1 MPVQFSAGADHLTW
15 AYPKLSRQLK
25 KCAAYILEH
34 PSEVATLSM
43 RRVAARADVPPSTM
57 SRLAQALG
65 FSTYDEFRA
74 LYRDSVNDRPAGYS
88 LDGSQVHVIARE
100 GESEL
105 DDALSA
111 YRQTAVQ
118 TINDLFDRVDRPAL
132 DRAVQALSDA
142 RHVLV
147 VGMHGSHSLA
157 VGLHDIA
164 SRGFRNWHL
173 ADPHGGT
180 LSHLVEDLTPADVI
194 VCIAIEPYAAGTIKL
209 ARRARD
215 ADARVV
221 GITDRR
227 TSPLAACS
235 DDILLVPVT
244 SRSFFPSRVGAMAL
258 VEVLIGL
265 VATRGDNAVAENVD
279 RLDRFRREMGAYWQ
293 D

>member
-1 MPVQFSAGADHLTW
+1 MQFSAGADHLTW

-88 LDGSQVHVIARE
+88 LGGSQVHVIARE
-100 GESEL
+100 SESEL
-105 DDALSA
+105 DEALGV
-111 YRQTAVQ
+111 YRQTAVE
-118 TINDLFDRVDRPAL
+118 TINNLFDQVDRPAL
-132 DRAVQALSDA
+132 DRAIQALADA
-142 RHVLV
+142 RNVLV
-147 VGMHGSHSLA
+147 VGMHASHSLA
-157 VGLHDIA
+157 VCLHDIA
-164 SRGFRNWHL
+164 SRGFRDWHL
-173 ADPHGGT
+173 VDPHRGE
-180 LSHLVEDLTPADVI
+180 LSHFLEELTQADVV
-194 VCIAIEPYAAGTIKL
+194 VCIAIEPYAADTIKL
-209 ARRARD
+209 AKRAQE
-215 ADARVV
+215 AAARVV

-235 DDILLVPVT
+235 DDILLVPVE
-244 SRSFFPSRVGAMAL
+244 SPSFFPSHIGAITL
-258 VEVLIGL
+258 VELMVGI
-265 VATRGDNAVAENVD
+265 VATRGGNSVAENVD

-293 D
+293 E